1 MANRVRMVALVAAL
15 TVTGWVGL
23 DQVTAAQEPASPK
36 SVEPA
41 GKKKHDAARRVPAY
55 FGQIGL
61 TTEQRATIYGIQGK
75 RLEKI
80 EALEQ
85 QIAAEKAE
93 MLAQCE
99 QSLTET
105 QRKLLD
111 NLRRA
116 AAEPAA
122 TKTAEAPKPAK

>member
-1 MANRVRMVALVAAL
+1 MASRLRTVALATALMMLGSVGVAQWA
-15 TVTGWVGL
+15 G
-23 DQVTAAQEPASPK
+23 AQEPTAR
-36 SVEPA
+36 PA
-41 GKKKHDAARRVPAY
+41 DPALKRKHDAARRVPAY

-61 TTEQRATIYGIQGK
+61 TTEQRATIYGIQSK

-93 MLAQCE
+93 MLVQCE
-99 QSLTET
+99 QSLTEI

-122 TKTAEAPKPAK
+122 PKTVDAKPGK